1 MMQAV
6 CVFCGSSVGSR
17 PTYSEAARRLGTVV
31 AERGLRFVYGGGK
44 VGLMGLLA
52 DAALAAGGEVVGV
65 IPKALL
71 EKEIGHEALSDLRVV
86 GSMHERKMLMAELSD
101 GFIALP
107 GGCGTL
113 EEFLEVLSWAQ
124 LSIHEKPCALLDV
137 DGFFGPLSSLF
148 DLAVEQR
155 FVHPDYHSMVLT
167 NEHPNVL
174 ASKRAARRDGA
185 LRATPNAE
193 VGVAEGAMRP
203 PISKPAEKCPN
214 FRELHTSPA
223 LGE

>member
-1 MMQAV
+1 MQAV

-17 PTYSEAARRLGTVV
+17 PTYPEAARRLGTVV
-31 AERGLRFVYGGGK
+31 AERGLRLVYGGGK

-71 EKEIGHEALSDLRVV
+71 EKEIGHEGLSDLRVV

-101 GFIALP
+101 GFVALP
-107 GGCGTL
+107 GGYGTL

-137 DGFFGPLSSLF
+137 DGFFGLLSSLF
-148 DLAVEQR
+148 NLAVKEG
-155 FVHPDYHSMVLT
+155 FVHPDHRSLVLM
-167 NEHPNVL
+167 NEHPN
-174 ASKRAARRDGA
+174 A
-185 LRATPNAE
+185 LLDEMERYA
-193 VGVAEGAMRP
+193 P
-203 PISKPAEKCPN
+203 PRTKKWVSP
-214 FRELHTSPA
+214 REL
-223 LGE
+223 

>member
-1 MMQAV
+1 VQAV

-17 PTYSEAARRLGTVV
+17 PIYSEAARRLGTVV
-31 AERGLRFVYGGGK
+31 AERGLRLVYGGGK

-71 EKEIGHEALSDLRVV
+71 EKEIGHEGLSDLRVV
-86 GSMHERKMLMAELSD
+86 GSMHERKMLMAELSN
-101 GFIALP
+101 GFVALP
-107 GGCGTL
+107 GGYGTL

-148 DLAVEQR
+148 DLAVEQG
-155 FVHPDYHSMVLT
+155 FAHPDHRSMVLT
-167 NEHPNVL
+167 NDHPNEL
-174 ASKRAARRDGA
+174 LDEMERYA
-185 LRATPNAE
+185 
-193 VGVAEGAMRP
+193 P
-203 PISKPAEKCPN
+203 PRTQKWVSP
-214 FRELHTSPA
+214 REL
-223 LGE
+223 